1 MSPRFS
7 RLALGIAA
15 VYAAVAA
22 AVGLWDLLRPEPPG
36 SWLFLRG
43 IETCIA
49 TLPACYV
56 VENVFPALGIPRPNF
71 YEIRES
77 AYTAAALVLMIL
89 SCAALIYFVTA
100 WIERRVR
107 SHKKP

>member
-1 MSPRFS
+1 
-7 RLALGIAA
+7 LALAVAA
-15 VYAAVAA
+15 VYTAVAT
-22 AVGLWDLLRPEPPG
+22 AVSLWDLLRPEPPG

-56 VENVFPALGIPRPNF
+56 VENVFPAVGIPSPNF
-71 YEIRES
+71 YHIRES
-77 AYTAAALVLMIL
+77 AYTAIALVLMIL
-89 SCAALIYFVTA
+89 SCAALICFVAA

-107 SHKKP
+107 SRKKR